1 MTAGASGGMAVA
13 LPHPGIGAEPLRA
26 AAVRLGERVAAAV
39 GAAGAR
45 SDAGAERERARL
57 FEELVASQ
65 KERVFR
71 VALSVLGPGRESEA
85 EDVAQEAF
93 VRAFRALPGFRGESR
108 LSTWVHRLAFN
119 LAVDHRRAAGRRPA
133 GSGGSVGEE
142 AMARLPAR
150 DPGSDP
156 YRASRDAERRRA
168 VRTALDALPDEPR
181 AVLHLH
187 YWLGCTVREIG
198 DLLDLPPGT
207 VKSHLHRGRERLG
220 KELAD
225 HAG

>member
-1 MTAGASGGMAVA
+1 MTAGAAGGTAVA
-13 LPHPGIGAEPLRA
+13 LPRPGIGAEPLRA

-39 GAAGAR
+39 AAAGAR
-45 SDAGAERERARL
+45 SDAGAERERTRL

-93 VRAFRALPGFRGESR
+93 VRAYRALPGFRGESR

-119 LAVDHRRAAGRRPA
+119 LAVDHRRAAGRRPIGAA
-133 GSGGSVGEE
+133 GSGGGVGEE

-156 YRASRDAERRRA
+156 YRASRDAERR
-168 VRTALDALPDEPR
+168 R